1 MEFDNSPRTPKLTSV
16 TDELKEVLSKR
27 KLLTTQTRMKVL
39 STLDE
44 FNDEQDASKEE
55 NLRSQAIQE
64 ILTSEISYINQLEI
78 IRNFFMGPILDKKLL
93 SRASYSTLFENIDT
107 IYNVNNELVQQLKQN
122 PENIARAFHTLAP
135 FFKLYSVYAYNY
147 KQALD
152 LLQQILENSP
162 EVSKFIANQESRPEV
177 SQKLSSLLIAPIQ
190 RVPRYKLLLQQ
201 VIRHTS
207 PRTKAYN
214 ELQASLVE
222 IEKVASHINSMVEE
236 YENTQQLLE
245 LQKVITN
252 LITLVKPGR
261 KLVRHGKLMRV
272 GRGAR
277 SAFRRYF
284 ILCSDMILYC
294 KGDPESTMECSCVFP
309 LNKTTIK
316 RVFSTEVFSLTCKE
330 EYLLLYS
337 EMGDSEQWITAIE
350 EAIEKYQENRQSLR
364 KDSSSRIPVRKF
376 IPINKDGEIDNR
388 LRRKRPL
395 TSIKENNDNS
405 LKSNNSNVDMDQ
417 SAGEKTT
424 SKSNS
429 PFSLPFKRLKKSPR
443 EDVAAKKHNGIL
455 RNDNSNDKIHETI
468 FSSKIFSRSCLS
480 MDVTDENN
488 TDNQENF
495 RLLSFKTVGTIISK
509 VSNGLKSLFYKN

>member
-16 TDELKEVLSKR
+16 TDDLKEVLSKR
-27 KLLTTQTRMKVL
+27 KLLTTQTRLKVL

-55 NLRSQAIQE
+55 SLRSQAIQE

-78 IRNFFMGPILDKKLL
+78 IKNFFMGPILDKKLL
-93 SRASYSTLFENIDT
+93 SRASYSTLFENVDT

-252 LITLVKPGR
+252 LIYA
-261 KLVRHGKLMRV
+261 GKT
-272 GRGAR
+272 R

-284 ILCSDMILYC
+284 ILCSDMLLYC

-405 LKSNNSNVDMDQ
+405 LKVNH
-417 SAGEKTT
+417 
-424 SKSNS
+424 
-429 PFSLPFKRLKKSPR
+429 RLFLYF
-443 EDVAAKKHNGIL
+443 D
-455 RNDNSNDKIHETI
+455 
-468 FSSKIFSRSCLS
+468 
-480 MDVTDENN
+480 
-488 TDNQENF
+488 
-495 RLLSFKTVGTIISK
+495 
-509 VSNGLKSLFYKN
+509 